1 MTPSVANVAAYS
13 LQLAVLVAV
22 ALIATRVLR
31 VHMPLPSLR
40 FWQAA
45 LVAAILLPV
54 MQPRSEVTGPIF
66 ESSSSFVSNS
76 APVMA
81 LTTRGV
87 DVAQWMLLVVFA
99 GIAARL
105 LRLALGFIRLRGIVA
120 NAAPDSSLDEL
131 ARDLATTLDTHA
143 TLTIT
148 DDIETPATVGV
159 RRALVLLPRRVLH
172 LPPAVQRAVIAHEL
186 MHVKRRDWLQTIAEE
201 FWCAALWFHPA
212 ARIIAER
219 LSLARETVVDEATI
233 LLTRDRRAYAEA
245 LLAFSNPQPHLP
257 GVTALVGRRHLS
269 QRISLIAEEEV
280 MSRGRIF
287 VSFAI
292 ALIMSAAATSSAI
305 GAFPIT
311 GAPEQAR
318 QIFRPGPGDGV
329 TLPTVVREVK
339 PKYTPEAMERKIQG
353 SVWLE
358 TVVLETGDIGDVI
371 ITRSLDAEYGLD
383 QQAIAA
389 TKQWKFEPGTK
400 DGKPV
405 AVWVTIQ
412 LTFTLKK

>member
-31 VHMPLPSLR
+31 LRMPLPSLR

-45 LVAAILLPV
+45 LVAAILLPL

-66 ESSSSFVSNS
+66 ESSASFVSNS

-87 DVAQWMLLVVFA
+87 DVAQWILLVVFA

-131 ARDLATTLDTHA
+131 ARDVATTLDTHA

-159 RRALVLLPRRVLH
+159 RRAIVLLPRRVLQ

-186 MHVKRRDWLQTIAEE
+186 VHVRRRDWLHTIAEE
-201 FWCAALWFHPA
+201 FWCAALWFHPS

-233 LLTRDRRAYAEA
+233 LLTRDRRAYAEG

-280 MSRGRIF
+280 MSRRRIF

-292 ALIMSAAATSSAI
+292 ALLMSAAATSSAI
-305 GAFPIT
+305 SAFPIT
-311 GAPEQAR
+311 GAPEHAR
-318 QIFRPGPGDGV
+318 QVFRPGDGV

-353 SVWLE
+353 SVRLE
-358 TVVLETGDIGDVI
+358 TVVLETGDVGDVVI
-371 ITRSLDAEYGLD
+371 ARSLDAEYGLD

-389 TKQWKFEPGTK
+389 TKQWKFKPGTK

-405 AVWVTIQ
+405 AVWVIIE

>member
-1 MTPSVANVAAYS
+1 MTPSVSNVAAYS
-13 LQLAVLVAV
+13 IQLAVLVGVAV
-22 ALIATRVLR
+22 IATRILR
-31 VHMPLPSLR
+31 LRAPLPSLR
-40 FWQAA
+40 FWQVT
-45 LVAAILLPV
+45 LVAAILLPLL
-54 MQPRSEVTGPIF
+54 QPGSAATGRML
-66 ESSSSFVSNS
+66 ESSASFVSSS
-76 APVMA
+76 APVIA
-81 LTTRGV
+81 FTTRGV
-87 DVAQWMLLVVFA
+87 DVAEWILFVVFA
-99 GIAARL
+99 GIVARL
-105 LRLALGFIRLRGIVA
+105 LWLGLGFIRLRGIIA
-120 NAAPDSSLDEL
+120 NAAPDTSLDAIAGEL
-131 ARDLATTLDTHA
+131 SATLGTRA

-159 RRALVLLPRRVLH
+159 RRAIVLLPRRVLA

-186 MHVKRRDWLQTIAEE
+186 VHVKRRDWLHTIAEE
-201 FWCAALWFHPA
+201 CWCAALWFHPA
-212 ARIIAER
+212 ARIIASR
-219 LSLARETVVDEATI
+219 LSLARETVVDESTI

-245 LLAFSNPQPHLP
+245 LLAFSNPQPHLV
-257 GVTALVGRRHLS
+257 GVTPLVGRRSLS

-280 MSRGRIF
+280 MSRSRMF

-292 ALIMSAAATSSAI
+292 ALIISAAATSSAI

-318 QIFRPGPGDGV
+318 QIFRSGPADGV

-358 TVVLETGDIGDVI
+358 TVVLETGDVGDIKV
-371 ITRSLDAEYGLD
+371 TRSLDAEYGLD
-383 QQAIAA
+383 REAIAA
-389 TKQWKFEPGTK
+389 AKQWKFKPGTK

-405 AVWVTIQ
+405 AVWVTIE

>member
-1 MTPSVANVAAYS
+1 MTPSVSNLAAYS

-22 ALIATRVLR
+22 ALITTRVLR
-31 VHMPLPSLR
+31 VRTPLPSLR

-45 LVAAILLPV
+45 LVAAVLLPL
-54 MQPRSEVTGPIF
+54 MQPRSELTGPIF
-66 ESSSSFVSNS
+66 ETSSRLVSNS
-76 APVMA
+76 APVAA

-87 DVAQWMLLVVFA
+87 DVAQWILLVVFA

-105 LRLALGFIRLRGIVA
+105 LWLGVGLVRLRGMIA
-120 NAAPDSSLDEL
+120 NAAPDRSLDEV
-131 ARDLATTLDTHA
+131 ARDLAATLGTRA

-148 DDIETPATVGV
+148 DEIETPATVGV
-159 RRALVLLPRRVLH
+159 GRAIVLLPRRVLH

-186 MHVKRRDWLQTIAEE
+186 VHVTRRDWLHTIAEE
-201 FWCAALWFHPA
+201 VWCAALWFHPA

-233 LLTRDRRAYAEA
+233 LLTRDRRSYAEA

-257 GVTALVGRRHLS
+257 GVTPLIGRRSLS

-280 MSRGRIF
+280 MSRGRML
-287 VSFAI
+287 VSVAI
-292 ALIMSAAATSSAI
+292 ACIISAAATSSAI
-305 GAFPIT
+305 SAFPIT
-311 GAPEQAR
+311 GAPEQGR
-318 QIFRPGPGDGV
+318 QIFRPGDGV
-329 TLPTVVREVK
+329 TLPSVVHEVK
-339 PKYTPEAMERKIQG
+339 PTYTPEAMERKIQG

-358 TVVLETGDIGDVI
+358 TVVLETGDVGDVI
-371 ITRSLDAEYGLD
+371 VTRSLDAEYGLD
-383 QQAIAA
+383 RQAIDA
-389 TKQWKFEPGTK
+389 TKHWKFRPGTK

-405 AVWVTIQ
+405 AVWVTIE

>member
-13 LQLAVLVAV
+13 LQLAVLVAA
-22 ALIATRVLR
+22 ALVATRVLR
-31 VHMPLPSLR
+31 VRTPLLSLR

-45 LVAAILLPV
+45 LVAAVLLPL
-54 MQPRSEVTGPIF
+54 MQPRSDVTGRIF

-76 APVMA
+76 APVAA
-81 LTTRGV
+81 LTTRGI

-105 LRLALGFIRLRGIVA
+105 LWLALGFIRLRGIVA
-120 NAAPDSSLDEL
+120 NAAPDSSLDEV
-131 ARDLATTLDTHA
+131 ARDLATILHTRA

-159 RRALVLLPRRVLH
+159 WRAIVLLPRRVLS
-172 LPPAVQRAVIAHEL
+172 LPPAVQRAVIVHEL
-186 MHVKRRDWLQTIAEE
+186 MHVKRRDWLHTIAEE

-212 ARIIAER
+212 ARIVAER

-269 QRISLIAEEEV
+269 QRISLIAEEEN
-280 MSRGRIF
+280 MSRGRMF
-287 VSFAI
+287 VGFAI
-292 ALIMSAAATSSAI
+292 ALIISAAATSSAI
-305 GAFPIT
+305 SAFPIT

-318 QIFRPGPGDGV
+318 QIYRPGQGDGV

-358 TVVLETGDIGDVI
+358 TVVLETGDVGDVKV
-371 ITRSLDAEYGLD
+371 TRSLDPEYGLD
-383 QQAIAA
+383 REAVAA
-389 TKQWKFEPGTK
+389 AKQWKFKPGTK

-405 AVWVTIQ
+405 AVWVTIE

>member
-1 MTPSVANVAAYS
+1 MTPSVANLAAYS

-31 VHMPLPSLR
+31 VRMPLPSLR

-87 DVAQWMLLVVFA
+87 DLAQWMLLVVFA

-159 RRALVLLPRRVLH
+159 RRAIVLLPRRVLD

-186 MHVKRRDWLQTIAEE
+186 VHVRRRDWLHTIAEE

-245 LLAFSNPQPHLP
+245 LLAFSNPPPHLP

-269 QRISLIAEEEV
+269 QRIALIAEEEV
-280 MSRGRIF
+280 MSRRRIF

-305 GAFPIT
+305 SAFPIT

-339 PKYTPEAMERKIQG
+339 PGYTPEAMERKIQG

-358 TVVLETGDIGDVI
+358 TVVLETGDVGDVVV
-371 ITRSLDAEYGLD
+371 TRSLDAEYGLD

-389 TKQWKFEPGTK
+389 TKQWKFKPGMK

-405 AVWVTIQ
+405 AVWVTIE

>member
-1 MTPSVANVAAYS
+1 MTPSVANLAAYS

-40 FWQAA
+40 FWQAT

-131 ARDLATTLDTHA
+131 ARDLTTTLDTHA

-159 RRALVLLPRRVLH
+159 RRAIVLLPRRVLH

-280 MSRGRIF
+280 MSRRRMLVG
-287 VSFAI
+287 FAI
-292 ALIMSAAATSSAI
+292 ALLVSIVATSSAI
-305 GAFPIT
+305 NAFPMT
-311 GAPEQAR
+311 GDTQPTR
-318 QIFRPGPGDGV
+318 VYIPGQDAGI
-329 TLPTVVREVK
+329 TLPIVIGEVK
-339 PKYTPEAMERKIQG
+339 PVYTREAMDRGIQG
-353 SVWLE
+353 SVWME
-358 TVVLETGDIGDVI
+358 TVVLESGEVGDVKI
-371 ITRSLDAEYGLD
+371 SRSLDAEYGLD
-383 QQAIAA
+383 EQAILAA
-389 TKQWKFEPGTK
+389 KQWKFKPGTK
-400 DGKPV
+400 DGKAV
-405 AVWVTIQ
+405 AVQVTIEM
-412 LTFTLKK
+412 TFKLK